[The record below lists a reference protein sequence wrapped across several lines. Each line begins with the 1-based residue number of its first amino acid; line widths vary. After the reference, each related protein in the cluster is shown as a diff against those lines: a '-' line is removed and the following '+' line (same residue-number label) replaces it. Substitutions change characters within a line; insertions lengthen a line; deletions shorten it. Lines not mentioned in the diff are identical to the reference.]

1 MLTELVLGSL
11 IMQTGPLQGQA
22 LLDDMSK
29 RAVQFYWDQSH
40 PTTGF
45 TKDRAANFATSDSYT
60 VGSVASIGFS
70 FIGLSIGAE
79 RGWIP
84 RQQALE
90 RARLTMNKIRT
101 KALKANGWLY
111 HWLHWQNGT
120 RQWNS
125 EVSSIDT
132 SICLAGAIVAN
143 SYFKDASF
151 TADFLAWLNSINW
164 QWMLTDGGSK
174 PSSISF
180 CMGWSPESGWINARW
195 SDYSEQRML
204 YIQALGDDIGVPL
217 ATWGSFPRTISTYSG
232 MEYVGG
238 GPIFL
243 HQMAES
249 FIDFRNKRDRYGHD
263 YGTYSDMSIMA
274 NRKYCMNNPGH
285 FAAYGPLYWG
295 LNACDTP
302 DGYRAV
308 GAPGWGMGEGNGT
321 ISPTG
326 VAASIQTDPQ
336 MVMNTLNSIIT
347 NYPNSYGRYGF
358 ANGINAHRNWID
370 PDVIGIDLGMAMCA
384 IENFRDRF
392 VWRMSE
398 ASSVMRSGMSRA
410 GFKSFHTGLPSEGT
424 TNKSKQ

>member
-1 MLTELVLGSL
+1 
-11 IMQTGPLQGQA
+11 
-22 LLDDMSK
+22 
-29 RAVQFYWDQSH
+29 
-40 PTTGF
+40 
-45 TKDRAANFATSDSYT
+45 
-60 VGSVASIGFS
+60 
-70 FIGLSIGAE
+70 
-79 RGWIP
+79 
-84 RQQALE
+84 
-90 RARLTMNKIRT
+90 
-101 KALKANGWLY
+101 
-111 HWLHWQNGT
+111 
-120 RQWNS
+120 
-125 EVSSIDT
+125 
-132 SICLAGAIVAN
+132 
-143 SYFKDASF
+143 
-151 TADFLAWLNSINW
+151 
-164 QWMLTDGGSK
+164 
-174 PSSISF
+174 
-180 CMGWSPESGWINARW
+180 
-195 SDYSEQRML
+195 
-204 YIQALGDDIGVPL
+204 
-217 ATWGSFPRTISTYSG
+217 

-308 GAPGWGMGEGNGT
+308 GAPGWGMGEDNGT

-392 VWRMSE
+392 VWSMSE